1 MYQDME
7 SRVENVSKFGKVPE
21 ETYSKHKEFSQWGS
35 YSSKRD
41 HDTILQVC
49 IFFFSG

>member
-7 SRVENVSKFGKVPE
+7 SRVENASKLGKVPG
-21 ETYSKHKEFSQWGS
+21 ETYSNHKEFSEWGS

-41 HDTILQVC
+41 HDTILHVC
-49 IFFFSG
+49 ILFFSD

>member
-7 SRVENVSKFGKVPE
+7 SRVENASKLGEVPK
-21 ETYSKHKEFSQWGS
+21 ETYSNHKEFSQWDS
-35 YSSKRD
+35 YSSRRD

-49 IFFFSG
+49 ILFFSD